1 MHTAPL
7 NPAATGADPAPPG
20 PEVRQLHLRLANDP
34 AELAPLAETVDALA
48 EELGWDAASA
58 MHINLVLE
66 ELAINI
72 ISYGYPDGRAGQFD
86 LWLEATPAEVR
97 LRLED
102 DGDPFDPFAVAPPD
116 LSLELDDRPIG
127 GLGIHF
133 VRNFMDAYAY
143 RREAGRN
150 CVTLAKRLG

>member
-1 MHTAPL
+1 MHTAPPT
-7 NPAATGADPAPPG
+7 PAAPAPADPEA
-20 PEVRQLHLRLANDP
+20 RQLHLRFPNDL
-34 AELAPLAETVDALA
+34 AELAPLAETVEAFA
-48 EELGWDAASA
+48 ETLGWDATSA
-58 MHINLVLE
+58 MHINLALE

-72 ISYGYPDGRAGQFD
+72 ISYGYADGRAGHLE

-102 DGDPFDPFAVAPPD
+102 DGDAFDPFAVPPPD
-116 LSLELDDRPIG
+116 LDLALDDRPIG

-133 VRNFMDAYAY
+133 VRSFMDTYAY

-150 CVTLAKRLG
+150 CVRLSKRLA